1 MRALPEPKRHGSV
14 DSLRPLL
21 NIPDGKEGEADFIL
35 AVAYALACLRG
46 RGPYPV
52 MAVSGEQGSAKST
65 RSAML
70 RNLVDPGK
78 PTLRASPRDEHD
90 LVIAAR
96 NRHVL
101 AFDNVSGLK
110 WWLSDAL
117 CRIASGAGFGART
130 LYTDDEETVFEGA
143 RPLIINGIED
153 AVERPDLAE
162 RAIFSVCKPI
172 DDKDRKSEGEVWASF
187 NEAHASILGALL
199 DAAPTGLKRFSEIRP
214 PALPRMADF
223 AHWAIACEPALWRE
237 GAFLDAYRTNIL
249 GAVESVLEASP
260 VAVAVRQL
268 MASLAKESPPKAKR
282 EATSSELLTLLKGLV
297 DEQVSK
303 SDDWPRNARALS
315 GRLRRAASFLRR
327 VGVEVAFNRE
337 AGTGARRIV
346 ITATPPTS
354 GTGNRGNF
362 ASQPSQPSP
371 EKTPP
376 KKNNGLGAD
385 GGDGG
390 VTKGD
395 ANRFER
401 DGGTDEGDGGV
412 TVGAD
417 LTVTAKSLNSNG
429 VGPAG
434 DDRDGSDANLRP
446 STALAKGSAN
456 KDRTEMQRATHW
468 EGRI

>member
-1 MRALPEPKRHGSV
+1 LDVPRT
-14 DSLRPLL
+14 
-21 NIPDGKEGEADFIL
+21 NDFF
-35 AVAYALACLRG
+35 
-46 RGPYPV
+46 
-52 MAVSGEQGSAKST
+52 
-65 RSAML
+65 
-70 RNLVDPGK
+70 N
-78 PTLRASPRDEHD
+78 TL

-117 CRIASGAGFGART
+117 CRIASGAGFGSRT
-130 LYTDDEETVFEGA
+130 LYSDDEETVFEGA

-172 DDKDRKSEGEVWASF
+172 DEKDRKSEEEVWASF

-199 DAAPTGLKRFSEIRP
+199 DAASTGLKRFSEIRP

-223 AHWAIACEPALWRE
+223 AHWAIACEPALWKE
-237 GAFLDAYRTNIL
+237 GAFLNAYRTNIL

-260 VAVAVRQL
+260 VAVAARQL
-268 MASLAKESPPKAKR
+268 MASTPKWNG
-282 EATSSELLTLLKGLV
+282 TSSELLTLLKGLV

-327 VGVEVAFNRE
+327 VGVDVAFTRE

-346 ITATPPTS
+346 ITATSTAS
-354 GTGNRGNF
+354 GTANRGNF

-371 EKTPP
+371 EETPP
-376 KKNNGLGAD
+376 KENNGLGTD
-385 GGDGG
+385 RGDGR
-390 VTKGD
+390 VTEGD
-395 ANRFER
+395 ANWFER
-401 DGGTDEGDGGV
+401 DGRADEGDGGV

-417 LTVTAKSLNSNG
+417 PTVTAKSLNSNG
-429 VGPAG
+429 VGPGG
-434 DDRDGSDANLRP
+434 DGCDGSDAKLRP
-446 STALAKGSAN
+446 STAPAKGSVN
-456 KDRTEMQRATHW
+456 KDRTETQRAAQW